1 MITVS
6 ILFLFIFKTHNQ
18 CFSDDISYATIVL
31 DGANWKMIL
40 KTQDSVG
47 KLKPQAREKV

>member
-1 MITVS
+1 MIIVS
-6 ILFLFIFKTHNQ
+6 IFFNFILKPNNQ